1 MLPYASIMS
10 TSSRFRCLGAP
21 NASVLAKFFNQRF
34 GIPAAIGCD
43 HCIWLF
49 ASESPDLPEN
59 LWLSINPGP
68 TRLEKLS
75 ETRWMK
81 NHRSQ
86 SEWEPGPQDWVP
98 PFHPFPSFFHHQ
110 IQKHPRVGLRLC
122 QTTGQIWSGYAAAW
136 WSERSAWLLDGQA
149 TSSHIRTTTG
159 PKFYN
164 SWCKTW

>member
-1 MLPYASIMS
+1 MS
-10 TSSRFRCLGAP
+10 WRTQRVRPREVFQPEVRDSGRDRLRPLHLIICQRISGSARESLVEHQPRPNPVRETLRNSMNEKPPKSVRVRTRTSG
-21 NASVLAKFFNQRF
+21 
-34 GIPAAIGCD
+34 
-43 HCIWLF
+43 
-49 ASESPDLPEN
+49 
-59 LWLSINPGP
+59 LS
-68 TRLEKLS
+68 
-75 ETRWMK
+75 
-81 NHRSQ
+81 
-86 SEWEPGPQDWVP
+86 P
-98 PFHPFPSFFHHQ
+98 PFHPFPSFFHQ